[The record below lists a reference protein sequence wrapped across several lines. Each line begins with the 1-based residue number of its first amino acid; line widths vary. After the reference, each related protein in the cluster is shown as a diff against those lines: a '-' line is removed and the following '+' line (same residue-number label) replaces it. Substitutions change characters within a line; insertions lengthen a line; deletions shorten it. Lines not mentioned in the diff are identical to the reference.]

1 MLQAPTSVAVCPARC
16 VALSGV
22 CRAPICG
29 TALGPFAMVREE
41 GGGDCSGELLL
52 SEDGSIAPAAFDIR
66 LSHAVQGDVA
76 VSLSG
81 AGTKLVARPLPSG
94 TSPAAAMSAHPAPF
108 EETVE
113 LTFTTENWDVAQRI
127 AVRGN
132 VDDEV
137 AWDGIVHAGQA
148 LALAVTE
155 RCAPQPRP
163 DSCLLGRGC

>member
-1 MLQAPTSVAVCPARC
+1 MA
-16 VALSGV
+16 
-22 CRAPICG
+22 
-29 TALGPFAMVREE
+29 
-41 GGGDCSGELLL
+41 
-52 SEDGSIAPAAFDIR
+52 
-66 LSHAVQGDVA
+66 
-76 VSLSG
+76 
-81 AGTKLVARPLPSG
+81 
-94 TSPAAAMSAHPAPF
+94 SPAAAMSAHPAPF

-163 DSCLLGRGC
+163 GLVPFGPRLLTLRFVV